1 MNVRLRVEVENK
13 KNDFPST
20 VPCYESLVSLK
31 ENTDRKTKKY
41 KKERKKKIRLE
52 HKPNCTVP
60 KLCIMLK
67 INPIINNSR

>member
-41 KKERKKKIRLE
+41 KKERKKKTWLE
-52 HKPNCTVP
+52 HKPN
-60 KLCIMLK
+60 
-67 INPIINNSR
+67 